1 MSGNIKIGCFNT
13 CEIMS
18 NSNYVCQLL
27 RNLDLLAISKQW
39 LFDFDFHK
47 LSSFHA
53 DFSVYASSSLII
65 ENNFICAPQN
75 IRGNNGVDFVH

>member
-1 MSGNIKIGCFNT
+1 M
-13 CEIMS
+13 
-18 NSNYVCQLL
+18 
-27 RNLDLLAISKQW
+27 LAISKQW

-75 IRGNNGVDFVH
+75 IRGNNGVALFISKFFTRKEIMKVVFHLTLERTLHGG